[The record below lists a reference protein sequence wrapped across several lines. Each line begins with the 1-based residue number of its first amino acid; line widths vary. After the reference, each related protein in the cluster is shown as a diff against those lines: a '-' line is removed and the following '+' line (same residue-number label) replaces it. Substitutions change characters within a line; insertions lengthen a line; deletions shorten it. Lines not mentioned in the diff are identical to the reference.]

1 MRQWLGNLGI
11 RSKLLLAAWAA
22 LTIILLMAGFVFWG
36 VRQGLQREHQVQH
49 TFRVINL
56 ADELLLQL
64 VNMETGFRGYLI
76 TGADRSLEP
85 YFAGLQRYQE
95 LLQIEAQLVNDNP
108 AQLEQL
114 QRIQQAAQYWID
126 TIARPGIQLRR
137 SASNDTASMQR
148 VREFI
153 NAGAD
158 KQAFDDIRREI
169 AAFREV
175 ETRLL
180 EQRAA
185 EAQRAANRL
194 MLSLVGGT
202 GLVLVLS
209 SLGAITIANN
219 LSRRVQ
225 GVARAASA
233 MAGGDLTARCP
244 TSAER
249 DEIGQMATAFN
260 HMAAMIQ
267 QRTREIET
275 QHQALREA
283 HEHQQ
288 RLFATVQQLS
298 TPLLPVL
305 EGVVVLPLVGH
316 VDSER
321 AQAIMQTLLH
331 GVAEQRAQVA
341 ILDLTGIATMDAQ
354 VAQLLLR
361 AVQATELL
369 GAQVLVVGL
378 SSSMAQALVG
388 QGIDLSTLRT
398 QRDLRSALEEAWT
411 MREHWRVERATVLNG
426 MA

>member
-1 MRQWLGNLGI
+1 MQWLGNLGI
-11 RSKLLLAAWAA
+11 RTKLLLAAWAA

-95 LLQIEAQLVNDNP
+95 LLQIKAQLVSDNP

-114 QRIQQAAQYWID
+114 QRIQQTAQYWID

-137 SASNDTASMQR
+137 SASNDSASMQR
-148 VREFI
+148 VRDFI
-153 NAGAD
+153 NSGVD
-158 KQAFDDIRREI
+158 KQTFDEIRREI

-175 ETRLL
+175 ETQLL

-185 EAQRAANRL
+185 EAQRAATYL
-194 MLSLVGGT
+194 TLSLVGGT

-209 SLGAITIANN
+209 SLGAVVIAN
-219 LSRRVQ
+219 SIARRVQ

-244 TSAER
+244 TAAER
-249 DEIGQMATAFN
+249 DEIGQMAEAFN
-260 HMAAMIQ
+260 HMAAIIQ
-267 QRTREIET
+267 QRTREIED
-275 QHQALREA
+275 QHRALREA

-305 EGVVVLPLVGH
+305 EGVVVLPIVGH

-321 AQAIMQTLLH
+321 AQAIMQTLLR

-341 ILDLTGIATMDAQ
+341 ILDVTGVPAMDAQ
-354 VAQLLLR
+354 VVGLLLR

-378 SSSMAQALVG
+378 SPAMAQALVG
-388 QGIDLSTLRT
+388 QDVDLGALHT

-411 MREHWRVERATVLNG
+411 LRARWQHERAAVLNS